1 MSINVIAKR
10 LEYGADLKRE
20 IANIVIEHNITAGSI
35 AACTGCLSEVKLRL
49 AGAQSEFQQQACF
62 EIVAITAT
70 LTPEHQHVHLA
81 IADEHG
87 RVYGGHLLEGCLVDT
102 TVELIVHAYSALY
115 FERAWDEKTG
125 YTELVIKQ

>member
-49 AGAQSEFQQQACF
+49 AGAQSTLCVSEPF
-62 EIVAITAT
+62 EIVSITAT
-70 LTPEHQHVHLA
+70 LTPDHQHVH
-81 IADEHG
+81 ISVADQQG
-87 RVYGGHLLEGCLVDT
+87 RVYGGHLLEGNLVDT
-102 TVELIVHAYSALY
+102 TAELIIHSYPEMLFQRV
-115 FERAWDEKTG
+115 WDESTG
-125 YTELVIKQ
+125 FSELSNTM